1 MVLYPK
7 TLLSQ
12 FYNSSLGKLRKREK
26 INSKPSTPVTSSNES
41 ITSIS
46 GDGDESEEWTKGVES
61 LENSQESSADLEME
75 SLMEK
80 SDPLALFAREGAEL
94 VFFNRIIR
102 NVCEKWFNEL

>member
-1 MVLYPK
+1 M
-7 TLLSQ
+7 
-12 FYNSSLGKLRKREK
+12 
-26 INSKPSTPVTSSNES
+26 
-41 ITSIS
+41 
-46 GDGDESEEWTKGVES
+46 ES